1 MLLEK
6 GADATIANAKEKTP
20 LDLCQDERIRA
31 LLLKSVKH
39 DQNVGRTENGQVEEK
54 EVFAEDKVVTKKE
67 TNEPSSHPHFII
79 QTPPSQ
85 ILARFPRQKQGRR
98 AETPPARLHAYYCR
112 GRKKKPNSRGSFYS
126 DVSSSESEAD
136 HVETEIGHLRPHP
149 PKVIKLTSISE
160 ADDSLNESPVP
171 ETTSDMSVLPTEE
184 AEQKECNMEVDPK
197 IDVPTVQP
205 SLELDNKD
213 IAVSPDLVQVPSS
226 SVLAQRDLDNRDD
239 VKIEEIIKDRDE
251 NTCKSEEVLL
261 TNGERVEDNTQD
273 LLETVS
279 METTHLDS
287 KDVRS
292 PLILPEAQE
301 VVSSLVVSIMLNEIT
316 LKVGNINNDT
326 FTDPTCEQKD
336 FQEMSEQTESLLL
349 TRNGS
354 EDVTSPNIDSSSP
367 VTRSVSVVHGAVR
380 RVSSIEDESA
390 CSEFPEL
397 PSALQEILIHKDS
410 NVLVDDDD
418 NDSCSTVVSFST
430 SLPLVFGSRTPSRSQ
445 SPNRSLSPPPLTTPL
460 LSGLVTSSLKSKVDT
475 GEPLE
480 CVKEQGHGLKKSPP
494 THNDNSAS
502 KG

>member
-1 MLLEK
+1 MEK
-6 GADATIANAKEKTP
+6 GADITIVNAKEKTP
-20 LDLCQDERIRA
+20 LDLCREEGIRA

-39 DQNVGRTENGQVEEK
+39 DQDVRRTENGQDEEK

-67 TNEPSSHPHFII
+67 INVEPSSCPHIII

-85 ILARFPRQKQGRR
+85 TLARFPRQKQGRR
-98 AETPPARLHAYYCR
+98 AETPPARLHAYYSR
-112 GRKKKPNSRGSFYS
+112 GRGQKKKPNSRGSFYS

-136 HVETEIGHLRPHP
+136 HLETEISHLRPHP
-149 PKVIKLTSISE
+149 PKIIKLTSISE
-160 ADDSLNESPVP
+160 ADDSLTESPVP
-171 ETTSDMSVLPTEE
+171 EKTNMSVILTEE
-184 AEQKECNMEVDPK
+184 AEQKECNMVVDVK
-197 IDVPTVQP
+197 IDVTTIQP
-205 SLELDNKD
+205 SLELDDKD
-213 IAVSPDLVQVPSS
+213 IVITPDLGQVSSS
-226 SVLAQRDLDNRDD
+226 SVLDQRDLDDRNNG
-239 VKIEEIIKDRDE
+239 KIEDTIKDGDE

-273 LLETVS
+273 LSETVS
-279 METTHLDS
+279 METTNSDA

-292 PLILPEAQE
+292 PLILSEVQE

-316 LKVGNINNDT
+316 LKIGNISNDT
-326 FTDPTCEQKD
+326 LKDPTSKQTD
-336 FQEMSEQTESLLL
+336 LQETSEPTESSLL

-367 VTRSVSVVHGAVR
+367 VTRSVSVVSGAVR
-380 RVSSIEDESA
+380 RVSSIDDEST

-397 PSALQEILIHKDS
+397 PSTFQEILIQRES

-445 SPNRSLSPPPLTTPL
+445 SPSRSLSPPPLTTPL
-460 LSGLVTSSLKSKVDT
+460 LSGLVTSSLRSKVDT

-480 CVKEQGHGLKKSPP
+480 CAKDQGHGLKKSPP